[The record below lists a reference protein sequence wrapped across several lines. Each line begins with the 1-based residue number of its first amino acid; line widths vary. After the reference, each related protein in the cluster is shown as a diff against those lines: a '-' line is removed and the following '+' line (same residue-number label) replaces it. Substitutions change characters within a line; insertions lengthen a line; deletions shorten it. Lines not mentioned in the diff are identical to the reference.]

1 MSEAVVSP
9 AGREAP
15 DHAADRVPGR
25 AMVWVTWRQH
35 RAAMAA
41 LLVLTACL
49 AVVML
54 LAELKGHAA
63 VRSCR
68 GSDACLYGQFSV
80 FVTSPFDSYA
90 TGGYLLL
97 LIPLLAGVFIG
108 APLLAG
114 EFERGTFRFAW
125 TQQLGSRRWVTLKLA
140 LLGAVTVVLSG
151 LLGLLYTWSCQ
162 PWVQA
167 GAASGWLGGDFNV
180 TGLTLACWTLL
191 GLATGVL
198 AGMVFRRTVTAM
210 AVTSAVLVALGTGA
224 VQWWPRVMLR
234 WAALSTRVSPWNL
247 TGNAGPGPITVNS
260 YEPPWVGRLS
270 GAWVARGWFTGPGP
284 RPMTVATYTHT
295 MNALPQTSAAAQL
308 AWLTRH
314 HEAFWVAY
322 QPASRFWLFQ
332 GGFGLV
338 LVLLALVMAAT
349 AVYLVHR
356 RAG

>member
-1 MSEAVVSP
+1 VSEAVVSQ
-9 AGREAP
+9 AGQEAP
-15 DHAADRVPGR
+15 DHAADRVPAR

-35 RAAMAA
+35 RAAVAA
-41 LLVLTACL
+41 LVVLTACL

-54 LAELKGHAA
+54 LAGLKGHAA
-63 VRSCR
+63 LSSCR
-68 GSDACLYGQFSV
+68 ESDACLHSQSSM

-125 TQQLGSRRWVTLKLA
+125 TQQLGARRWVTLKLA
-140 LLGAVTVVLSG
+140 LLGAVTAVLTG
-151 LLGLLYTWSCQ
+151 LLGLLYTWSYQ

-167 GAASGWLGGDFNV
+167 GQASGWLGADFNV

-191 GLATGVL
+191 GLAAGVL

-210 AVTSAVLVALGTGA
+210 AVTAAVLVALGIAA
-224 VQWWPRVMLR
+224 VQWGPRVMLR
-234 WAALSTRVSPWNL
+234 WAALTTRFPPWSVAPNE
-247 TGNAGPGPITVNS
+247 GPGPITVNN
-260 YEPPWVGRLS
+260 YQPPRSGRLS
-270 GAWVARGWFTGPGP
+270 DAWVTRGWYTGPGP

-295 MNALPQTSAAAQL
+295 MNALPQTSAAAQS

-332 GGFGLV
+332 SGFGLV
-338 LVLLALVMAAT
+338 LVLLALALTAT
-349 AVYLVHR
+349 ALYLVHR
-356 RAG
+356 RVG

>member
-1 MSEAVVSP
+1 VSEAVVSQAEP
-9 AGREAP
+9 EAP
-15 DHAADRVPGR
+15 DHAADRVPWR

-35 RAAMAA
+35 RTAMAA
-41 LLVLTACL
+41 LLVLAACL

-54 LAELKGHAA
+54 LAGLKGHAA
-63 VRSCR
+63 LNACR
-68 GSDACLYGQFSV
+68 GSDACLHSQSNI

-97 LIPLLAGVFIG
+97 LIPVLAGVFIG

-125 TQQLGSRRWVTLKLA
+125 TQQLGARRWVTLKLA
-140 LLGAVTVVLSG
+140 LLGAVTVVLSV
-151 LLGLLYTWSCQ
+151 LLGLLYTWSYQ

-167 GAASGWLGGDFNV
+167 GQASGWLGADFNA

-191 GLATGVL
+191 GLAAGVL
-198 AGMVFRRTVTAM
+198 AGMVFRRTVAAM
-210 AVTSAVLVALGTGA
+210 AVTAAVLVALGIAA

-234 WAALSTRVSPWNL
+234 WAALSTRFSPWSVAPNE
-247 TGNAGPGPITVNS
+247 GPGPITVNN
-260 YEPPWVGRLS
+260 YQPPWSGRLS
-270 GAWVARGWFTGPGP
+270 DAWVTRGWYTGPGP

-295 MNALPQTSAAAQL
+295 MSALPQTSAAAQL

-356 RAG
+356 RVG